1 MGNELI
7 LDTFRRLSTALIG
20 DACIRLDVPVR
31 LGPPEIRALAAEM
44 CLAGSVRPVR
54 HAGSVDV
61 FLEAADACSPGEVLV
76 IDNGGRMDEGCI
88 EDLTALEVRAAEMS
102 GIVVWGCH
110 RDTRE
115 LLQLGLPVF
124 SRGPCPLGPR
134 RLEPPDPERLS
145 LAFVGGHTVTPGAAV
160 SC

>member
-102 GIVVWGCH
+102 GLSCGDATAIRASCSSSACLCSAAAPVRLG
-110 RDTRE
+110 RGALNPPTR
-115 LLQLGLPVF
+115 
-124 SRGPCPLGPR
+124 S
-134 RLEPPDPERLS
+134 D
-145 LAFVGGHTVTPGAAV
+145 
-160 SC
+160 